1 MLSPLDKKKTS
12 NQIFSISEVIVCSEL
27 SGKIDTSTWLNKAKI
42 AVPDFRKL
50 SEPSKYSS

>member
-50 SEPSKYSS
+50 SEP